1 MMKRLL
7 LLAFL
12 SLSFAAPALADDAP
26 AIQTAA
32 KQAIVVDYDTGEV
45 LLDKNA
51 DQRMPTSSM
60 SKVMSIYVIF
70 DAIKKGKMSLDQE
83 LPISE
88 KAWKMQGSKMF
99 VAVGSKVKVEDLI
112 KGVVIQSGNDAAV
125 ALAEG
130 LGGSEN
136 SFAAMLN
143 NKAKELGMTNSH
155 FMDASGWPDPNHY
168 STARDLAILARAL
181 IHDFPDRYPLFSQ
194 IDYTYNNIKQGNRNP
209 LLYKNMGVDG
219 VKTGHTD
226 DGGYG
231 MIGSG
236 VYNGRRVIIVINGLE
251 SEQARADEAVTVM
264 DWGMK
269 NFDDKKLFKAGQTI
283 EDARVALGT
292 SPSVPLVVKD
302 DLMLALP
309 KATPDDFKVT
319 VKYKEPLV
327 APIAKDQEVGT
338 VTIQTSHAE
347 PMVKP
352 LYAGADVPNLGFFAA
367 AMAKAKLMMSRG

>member
-1 MMKRLL
+1 M
-7 LLAFL
+7 
-12 SLSFAAPALADDAP
+12 
-26 AIQTAA
+26 
-32 KQAIVVDYDTGEV
+32 
-45 LLDKNA
+45 
-51 DQRMPTSSM
+51 
-60 SKVMSIYVIF
+60 
-70 DAIKKGKMSLDQE
+70 
-83 LPISE
+83 
-88 KAWKMQGSKMF
+88 
-99 VAVGSKVKVEDLI
+99 
-112 KGVVIQSGNDAAV
+112 
-125 ALAEG
+125 
-130 LGGSEN
+130 
-136 SFAAMLN
+136 
-143 NKAKELGMTNSH
+143 
-155 FMDASGWPDPNHY
+155 
-168 STARDLAILARAL
+168 ARAL

-352 LYAGADVPNLGFFAA
+352 LYAGADVPKLGFFAA